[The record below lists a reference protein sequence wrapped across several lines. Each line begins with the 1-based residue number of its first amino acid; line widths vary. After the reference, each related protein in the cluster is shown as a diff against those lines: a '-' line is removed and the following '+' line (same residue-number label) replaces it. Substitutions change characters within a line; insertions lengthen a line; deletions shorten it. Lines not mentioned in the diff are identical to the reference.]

1 MDLLLICRDA
11 LENSVIANIALAL
24 DVRGRGRKAGVLF
37 TEEALAALA
46 GESFGW
52 SPLFRPRPAR
62 IAISRGAKSVGIPV
76 AAEHDDRW
84 TDLRALLIAGREAG
98 VELFACP
105 IWSRILDV
113 RDSLP
118 PEVSILDSVE
128 EMESLMSERRVI
140 GGF

>member
-1 MDLLLICRDA
+1 M
-11 LENSVIANIALAL
+11 
-24 DVRGRGRKAGVLF
+24 
-37 TEEALAALA
+37 
-46 GESFGW
+46 
-52 SPLFRPRPAR
+52 
-62 IAISRGAKSVGIPV
+62 